1 MGEWKRTT
9 LIGVGAVTVLVISA
23 ACTNSDTGR
32 ENSAGQTTSATGTA
46 PATTTPAAD
55 TAAHNNA
62 DVWFVRHMIP
72 YHQEA
77 IELSDIVSAKQGID
91 SRVTEL
97 ANKIRATQGPQ
108 LQQMQDWLNHWG
120 NPPMPGTA
128 PGDVQMPAQSSM
140 PGILSKRE
148 LDALREAN
156 GADASTLFLTQMI
169 AHHEGAI
176 DLAQTEIEEGQYPA
190 AVALAR
196 SIVSTQQ
203 QEIDTMKR
211 ILSSM

>member
-1 MGEWKRTT
+1 MGVWKRTT
-9 LIGVGAVTVLVISA
+9 LIGAVAVTVLVISA

-32 ENSAGQTTSATGTA
+32 ETSAGQRTSATAAA
-46 PATTTPAAD
+46 PATTPAAD
-55 TAAHNNA
+55 TDAHNNA

-72 YHQEA
+72 YHQQA

-97 ANKIRATQGPQ
+97 ADKIRATQGKQ
-108 LQQMQDWLNHWG
+108 IQQMQDWLNHWG
-120 NPPMPGTA
+120 NPPMPETA

-140 PGILSKRE
+140 PGILSERE
-148 LDALREAN
+148 LDALRQAN

-169 AHHEGAI
+169 AHHQGAI
-176 DLAQTEIEEGQYPA
+176 SLAQTEIEEGQYPA
-190 AVALAR
+190 AVAMAR
-196 SIVSTQQ
+196 SIASTQQ